1 MMQTLLTNSPAAPT
15 AAAADKSA
23 VLTASQ
29 DGGEGAQQSDGKVG
43 FSEVMNR
50 VQQADKVNAK
60 ADGKVVNAGGKA
72 PNADSK
78 APGRPGAEQ
87 GSAGALESNKPVP
100 TAKGEAAKS
109 LANEAEEAGSVD
121 DKPQKGS
128 EPDPALAPNDFL
140 QRLQDAL
147 KQDTSLVAPP
157 AINLVATAP
166 VVETDGK
173 MLPHKDADAESAEA
187 SATLTQPL
195 AGSSDKQG
203 ATTSAATL
211 ARQAASLL
219 TGETSAAVDAKAA
232 QPDAVMTD
240 DAALTAQ
247 LQETGKESG
256 GKESGGKESGT
267 GANANQ
273 PTDNNGKETKG
284 SKNELS
290 AAERAALLSK
300 VPAAALS
307 EQGENDTRIQ
317 LEGADKGAKPVVP
330 PMAGKE
336 EPVKTAPLQATHQ
349 AVATQPGAARAFE
362 EGVTRT
368 DGGSSSVAA
377 DKAPTQTAAEG
388 DGQSKPV
395 AAKAEGQPAP
405 AASSG
410 APAPAPASEPVLV
423 APQQVLASSEP
434 QGPQASLASLSAGLK
449 QMEATE
455 RSDAP
460 RARSEVKVDVKQK
473 VAELAR
479 GGAQESSE
487 TTTTPESSRSQ
498 QVQQNSQPQAVGH
511 DNRPAATEAAARR
524 EPANLPH
531 LKLADPEAPAQLH
544 QKVNLM
550 LADKLQQAEIQLD
563 PLGLGKMKIQIQMGA
578 DSQANVHFVV
588 QHGQTREMLEQAM
601 PRLRDMLAGQGIQLG
616 QTLVQ
621 QQPQQQSQ
629 GQSAFAGQGQQGQKG
644 SGSFAET
651 GQTEAEVTGAGMR
664 LSTESAND
672 SGIDFYA

>member
-1 MMQTLLTNSPAAPT
+1 MMQTLLTNSPATPT

-29 DGGEGAQQSDGKVG
+29 DGGEGALQSDGKVG

-60 ADGKVVNAGGKA
+60 GDGKVANAGGKA

-78 APGRPGAEQ
+78 APARPGVEQ
-87 GSAGALESNKPVP
+87 GSSGALESNKPVP
-100 TAKGEAAKS
+100 TAKSEAAKS
-109 LANEAEEAGSVD
+109 LANEAEEAGGSD

-147 KQDTSLVAPP
+147 KQDTSLVAPT

-166 VVETDGK
+166 VVETNGK
-173 MLPHKDADAESAEA
+173 MLPHKDADAESTEA
-187 SATLTQPL
+187 AATLTQPL
-195 AGSSDKQG
+195 AGSGEKQG
-203 ATTSAATL
+203 ATSSAAAL

-219 TGETSAAVDAKAA
+219 TGETSVPVDAKAA

-240 DAALTAQ
+240 GAALAAQ
-247 LQETGKESG
+247 LQGAGKESG
-256 GKESGGKESGT
+256 GKESGA
-267 GANANQ
+267 GANADQ
-273 PTDNNGKETKG
+273 QADNSGKETKG
-284 SKNELS
+284 SKSELS

-368 DGGSSSVAA
+368 DGGSSSAAA
-377 DKAPTQTAAEG
+377 DKAPTQTATEG

-395 AAKAEGQPAP
+395 AAKAEGQPAS

-410 APAPAPASEPVLV
+410 APATAPASEPVLV

-455 RSDAP
+455 RSEAP

-487 TTTTPESSRSQ
+487 ATTTPESSRSQ

-511 DNRPAATEAAARR
+511 DNRPAATEAATRR
-524 EPANLPH
+524 ESANLPH

-601 PRLRDMLAGQGIQLG
+601 PRLRDMLAGQGILLG

-664 LSTESAND
+664 LSTESTND

>member
-29 DGGEGAQQSDGKVG
+29 DGGEGALQSDGKVG

-50 VQQADKVNAK
+50 VQQAHKVNAK
-60 ADGKVVNAGGKA
+60 ADGKVANADGKA

-78 APGRPGAEQ
+78 APARPGAEQ
-87 GSAGALESNKPVP
+87 GSAGALEGNKPVP
-100 TAKGEAAKS
+100 TTKGEAAKS
-109 LANEAEEAGSVD
+109 LANEADEAAGAD

-173 MLPHKDADAESAEA
+173 MLPQKGADTESAEA

-195 AGSSDKQG
+195 AGSGDKPG
-203 ATTSAATL
+203 ATTNAAAL

-219 TGETSAAVDAKAA
+219 TGETSVPVDAKAA
-232 QPDAVMTD
+232 QPDAAMTD
-240 DAALTAQ
+240 DVALTAQ
-247 LQETGKESG
+247 LQETGKEGS
-256 GKESGGKESGT
+256 GKESG
-267 GANANQ
+267 ANADQ
-273 PTDNNGKETKG
+273 QADNSGKETKG
-284 SKNELS
+284 SKSELS

-307 EQGENDTRIQ
+307 EQGENDTKIQ

-349 AVATQPGAARAFE
+349 AVPTQPGAARAFE

-368 DGGSSSVAA
+368 DGGSSSAAA

-395 AAKAEGQPAP
+395 ATKAEGQPAP

-410 APAPAPASEPVLV
+410 TPAPAPASEPVLV

-455 RSDAP
+455 RSEAP

-479 GGAQESSE
+479 GSAQESSE

-664 LSTESAND
+664 LSTESTND

>member
-29 DGGEGAQQSDGKVG
+29 DGGEGALQSDGKVG

-60 ADGKVVNAGGKA
+60 ADGKA
-72 PNADSK
+72 PA
-78 APGRPGAEQ
+78 RPGAEQ
-87 GSAGALESNKPVP
+87 GSSGALEGNKPVP
-100 TAKGEAAKS
+100 TAKSEVAKS
-109 LANEAEEAGSVD
+109 LANEAEEAAGAD

-128 EPDPALAPNDFL
+128 DLDPALAPNDFL

-173 MLPHKDADAESAEA
+173 MLPQKGADAESAEA

-195 AGSSDKQG
+195 AGSGEKQG
-203 ATTSAATL
+203 ATTSAAAL
-211 ARQAASLL
+211 ARQATSLL
-219 TGETSAAVDAKAA
+219 TGETSVPVDAKAA

-240 DAALTAQ
+240 DAALAAQ
-247 LQETGKESG
+247 LQGAGKEGSG
-256 GKESGGKESGT
+256 KKS
-267 GANANQ
+267 GANADQ
-273 PTDNNGKETKG
+273 PTDNSGKETKG
-284 SKNELS
+284 SKSELS
-290 AAERAALLSK
+290 TAERAALLSK

-307 EQGENDTRIQ
+307 EQGENDTKIQ

-349 AVATQPGAARAFE
+349 TVATQPGAARAFE

-368 DGGSSSVAA
+368 DGGSSSAAA

-388 DGQSKPV
+388 DGQPKPV
-395 AAKAEGQPAP
+395 AAKGEGQPAP

-410 APAPAPASEPVLV
+410 TPAPATANEPVLV

-524 EPANLPH
+524 EPASLPH

-664 LSTESAND
+664 LSTESTND

>member
-29 DGGEGAQQSDGKVG
+29 DGGEGALQSDGKVG

-50 VQQADKVNAK
+50 VQQADKVNVK
-60 ADGKVVNAGGKA
+60 ADGKVAHSDGKA
-72 PNADSK
+72 PARS
-78 APGRPGAEQ
+78 GAEQ
-87 GSAGALESNKPVP
+87 GSTGALESNKPVP

-109 LANEAEEAGSVD
+109 LANETDEAGSAD

-147 KQDTSLVAPP
+147 KQDTSLVAPA

-195 AGSSDKQG
+195 AGSDKQG
-203 ATTSAATL
+203 ATTSAAAL

-219 TGETSAAVDAKAA
+219 TGETSVPVDAKAA

-240 DAALTAQ
+240 DAALAAQ
-247 LQETGKESG
+247 LQGAGKESG
-256 GKESGGKESGT
+256 GKESGA
-267 GANANQ
+267 GANADQ
-273 PTDNNGKETKG
+273 QADNSGKETKG
-284 SKNELS
+284 SKSELS

-300 VPAAALS
+300 EPAAALS

-368 DGGSSSVAA
+368 DGGSSSAVA

-388 DGQSKPV
+388 DGQPKPV

-405 AASSG
+405 VASSG
-410 APAPAPASEPVLV
+410 APAPATASEPVLV

-664 LSTESAND
+664 LSTESTND

>member
-29 DGGEGAQQSDGKVG
+29 DGGEGALQSDGKVG

-60 ADGKVVNAGGKA
+60 ADGKVANAGGKA

-78 APGRPGAEQ
+78 APARPGAEQ
-87 GSAGALESNKPVP
+87 GSAGALEGNKPVP
-100 TAKGEAAKS
+100 TAKGEVAKS
-109 LANEAEEAGSVD
+109 LANEAEEAASAD

-157 AINLVATAP
+157 AINLVVTAP

-173 MLPHKDADAESAEA
+173 MLPQKGADAESAEA
-187 SATLTQPL
+187 AATLTQPL
-195 AGSSDKQG
+195 AGSGEKQG
-203 ATTSAATL
+203 AMTSAAAL

-219 TGETSAAVDAKAA
+219 TGETSVPIDAKAA

-247 LQETGKESG
+247 LQETGKEGS
-256 GKESGGKESGT
+256 GKENGAG
-267 GANANQ
+267 GANADQ

-284 SKNELS
+284 SKSEFS

-377 DKAPTQTAAEG
+377 DKAPTQTAADV

-410 APAPAPASEPVLV
+410 APAPATAPASEPVLV

-664 LSTESAND
+664 LSTESTND

>member
-1 MMQTLLTNSPAAPT
+1 
-15 AAAADKSA
+15 
-23 VLTASQ
+23 
-29 DGGEGAQQSDGKVG
+29 
-43 FSEVMNR
+43 MNR

-60 ADGKVVNAGGKA
+60 ADGKVANAGGKA
-72 PNADSK
+72 PNADGK
-78 APGRPGAEQ
+78 APARPGAEQ
-87 GSAGALESNKPVP
+87 GNVGAADSNKPVP

-109 LANEAEEAGSVD
+109 LANEAEEAASAD

-166 VVETDGK
+166 VVETEGK
-173 MLPHKDADAESAEA
+173 MLPQEDADAESAEA

-203 ATTSAATL
+203 ATTSAAAL

-219 TGETSAAVDAKAA
+219 TGETSVPVDAKAA
-232 QPDAVMTD
+232 QPDAVVTD
-240 DAALTAQ
+240 DAALAAQ
-247 LQETGKESG
+247 LQGAGKESG
-256 GKESGGKESGT
+256 GKESGAG
-267 GANANQ
+267 GANADQ
-273 PTDNNGKETKG
+273 QADNSGKETKG
-284 SKNELS
+284 SKSELS
-290 AAERAALLSK
+290 TAERAALLSK

-307 EQGENDTRIQ
+307 EQGEDDTRIQ

-336 EPVKTAPLQATHQ
+336 ESVKTAPLQATHQ

-368 DGGSSSVAA
+368 DGGSSSAAA

-410 APAPAPASEPVLV
+410 APAPATAPANEPVLV

-473 VAELAR
+473 VADLAR

-487 TTTTPESSRSQ
+487 TTTTPENSRSQ

-644 SGSFAET
+644 SGFFAET

-664 LSTESAND
+664 LSTESTND

>member
-15 AAAADKSA
+15 AADKSA

-29 DGGEGAQQSDGKVG
+29 DGGEGALQSDGKVG

-60 ADGKVVNAGGKA
+60 ADGKVANADGKA
-72 PNADSK
+72 PA
-78 APGRPGAEQ
+78 RPGAEQ
-87 GSAGALESNKPVP
+87 GSAGALENNKPVP

-109 LANEAEEAGSVD
+109 LANEAEEAAGAD

-128 EPDPALAPNDFL
+128 EPDPALTPNDFL

-173 MLPHKDADAESAEA
+173 MLPQEDADAESAEA

-195 AGSSDKQG
+195 ASSGEKQG
-203 ATTSAATL
+203 ATTSAAAL

-219 TGETSAAVDAKAA
+219 TGETSVPVDAKAA
-232 QPDAVMTD
+232 QPDAAMTD
-240 DAALTAQ
+240 DVALTAQ
-247 LQETGKESG
+247 LQETGKEGS
-256 GKESGGKESGT
+256 GKESG
-267 GANANQ
+267 ANADQ
-273 PTDNNGKETKG
+273 QADNSGKETKG
-284 SKNELS
+284 SKSELS

-410 APAPAPASEPVLV
+410 APAPATAPASEPVLV

-487 TTTTPESSRSQ
+487 ATTTPESSRSQ

-664 LSTESAND
+664 LSTESTND

>member
-1 MMQTLLTNSPAAPT
+1 
-15 AAAADKSA
+15 
-23 VLTASQ
+23 
-29 DGGEGAQQSDGKVG
+29 
-43 FSEVMNR
+43 MNR
-50 VQQADKVNAK
+50 VQQADKANVKTDGKVAK
-60 ADGKVVNAGGKA
+60 ADGKA
-72 PNADSK
+72 PAL
-78 APGRPGAEQ
+78 PGAEQ

-109 LANEAEEAGSVD
+109 LANEAEEAAGAD

-187 SATLTQPL
+187 AATLTQPL
-195 AGSSDKQG
+195 AGSGDKQG
-203 ATTSAATL
+203 ATTSAAAL

-219 TGETSAAVDAKAA
+219 TGETSVPVDAKAA
-232 QPDAVMTD
+232 QPDA
-240 DAALTAQ
+240 AALAAQ
-247 LQETGKESG
+247 LQETGKEGS
-256 GKESGGKESGT
+256 GKESGT

-273 PTDNNGKETKG
+273 PTDNNGKETKE
-284 SKNELS
+284 SKSELS
-290 AAERAALLSK
+290 VAERAALLSK

-307 EQGENDTRIQ
+307 EQGEDDTKIQ

-368 DGGSSSVAA
+368 DGGSNSAAA
-377 DKAPTQTAAEG
+377 DKAPTQTTAEG
-388 DGQSKPV
+388 DGQPKPV

-410 APAPAPASEPVLV
+410 APAPATAPASEPVLV

-629 GQSAFAGQGQQGQKG
+629 SQSAFAGQGQQGQKG

-664 LSTESAND
+664 LSTESTND

>member
-15 AAAADKSA
+15 AADKSA

-29 DGGEGAQQSDGKVG
+29 DGGEGALQSDGKVG

-60 ADGKVVNAGGKA
+60 ADGKVANAGGKA

-78 APGRPGAEQ
+78 APARPGAEQ
-87 GSAGALESNKPVP
+87 GNVGAADSNKPVP

-109 LANEAEEAGSVD
+109 LANEAEEAASAD

-128 EPDPALAPNDFL
+128 EPDPALVPNDFL

-173 MLPHKDADAESAEA
+173 MLPQKGADAESAEA
-187 SATLTQPL
+187 AATLTQPL
-195 AGSSDKQG
+195 AGSGEKPG
-203 ATTSAATL
+203 ATTSAAAL

-219 TGETSAAVDAKAA
+219 TGETSVPVDAKAA
-232 QPDAVMTD
+232 QPDAVVTD
-240 DAALTAQ
+240 DAALAAQ
-247 LQETGKESG
+247 LQETGKEGS
-256 GKESGGKESGT
+256 GKESG
-267 GANANQ
+267 ANADQ
-273 PTDNNGKETKG
+273 PTDNSGKETKG
-284 SKNELS
+284 SKSELS

-307 EQGENDTRIQ
+307 EQGEDDTRIQ
-317 LEGADKGAKPVVP
+317 LEGVDKGAKPVVP

-368 DGGSSSVAA
+368 DGGSSSAAA
-377 DKAPTQTAAEG
+377 DKAPTQTAADA

-410 APAPAPASEPVLV
+410 AQAPATAPASEPVLV

-455 RSDAP
+455 RSEAP

-664 LSTESAND
+664 LSTESTND

>member
-15 AAAADKSA
+15 ATAADKSA
-23 VLTASQ
+23 VLTANQ
-29 DGGEGAQQSDGKVG
+29 DGGEGALQSGGKVG

-60 ADGKVVNAGGKA
+60 ADGKVANAGGKA
-72 PNADSK
+72 PNADGK
-78 APGRPGAEQ
+78 APARPGAEQ
-87 GSAGALESNKPVP
+87 GNVGAADSNEPVP

-109 LANEAEEAGSVD
+109 LANEADEAGSAD

-157 AINLVATAP
+157 AINLVTTAP
-166 VVETDGK
+166 GVETDGK

-187 SATLTQPL
+187 AATLTQPL
-195 AGSSDKQG
+195 AGSGEKQG
-203 ATTSAATL
+203 ATTSAAAL

-219 TGETSAAVDAKAA
+219 RGETSVPVDAKAA
-232 QPDAVMTD
+232 QPDAVVTD
-240 DAALTAQ
+240 DAALAAQ
-247 LQETGKESG
+247 LQETGQEGS
-256 GKESGGKESGT
+256 GKENGAG
-267 GANANQ
+267 GANADQ
-273 PTDNNGKETKG
+273 PTDKNGKETKG

-300 VPAAALS
+300 VPTAALS
-307 EQGENDTRIQ
+307 EPGENDTKIQ

-336 EPVKTAPLQATHQ
+336 ESVKTAPLQATHQ

-368 DGGSSSVAA
+368 DGGSSSAAA

-410 APAPAPASEPVLV
+410 APAPATASEPVLV

-455 RSDAP
+455 RSEAP

-664 LSTESAND
+664 LSTESTND

>member
-15 AAAADKSA
+15 ATAADKGA

-29 DGGEGAQQSDGKVG
+29 DGGEGALQSDGKVG

-60 ADGKVVNAGGKA
+60 GDGKVANAGGKA

-78 APGRPGAEQ
+78 APARPGAEQ
-87 GSAGALESNKPVP
+87 GNVGAADSNKPVP

-109 LANEAEEAGSVD
+109 LANEADKAAGAD

-166 VVETDGK
+166 VVEMDGK

-187 SATLTQPL
+187 AATLTQPL

-203 ATTSAATL
+203 ATTSAAAL

-219 TGETSAAVDAKAA
+219 TGETSVPVDAKAA

-247 LQETGKESG
+247 LQETGKEGS
-256 GKESGGKESGT
+256 GKESGT

-307 EQGENDTRIQ
+307 EQGENDTKIQ

-336 EPVKTAPLQATHQ
+336 EPVKTAPLQATYQ

-395 AAKAEGQPAP
+395 ATKAEGQPAP

-410 APAPAPASEPVLV
+410 APAPATAPVSEPVLV

-473 VAELAR
+473 VEELAR
-479 GGAQESSE
+479 GSAQESSE

-664 LSTESAND
+664 LSTESTND

>member
-29 DGGEGAQQSDGKVG
+29 DGGEGALQSDGKVG

-60 ADGKVVNAGGKA
+60 ADGKVANADGKA

-78 APGRPGAEQ
+78 APARPGAEQ
-87 GSAGALESNKPVP
+87 GSAGALEGNKLVP

-109 LANEAEEAGSVD
+109 LANEAEEAASAD

-166 VVETDGK
+166 VIEMDGK
-173 MLPHKDADAESAEA
+173 MLPHNDAHAESAEA
-187 SATLTQPL
+187 AATLTQPL
-195 AGSSDKQG
+195 AGSGEKQG
-203 ATTSAATL
+203 ATTSAAAL

-219 TGETSAAVDAKAA
+219 TGETSVPVDAKAA
-232 QPDAVMTD
+232 QSDAVVTD
-240 DAALTAQ
+240 DAALAAQ
-247 LQETGKESG
+247 LQETGQEGSG
-256 GKESGGKESGT
+256 KG

-273 PTDNNGKETKG
+273 PADNNGKETKG

-317 LEGADKGAKPVVP
+317 LEGADKGAKPVAP

-410 APAPAPASEPVLV
+410 APAPATAPASEPVLV

-487 TTTTPESSRSQ
+487 ATTTPESSRSQ

-578 DSQANVHFVV
+578 DNQANVHFVV

-664 LSTESAND
+664 LSTESTND

>member
-29 DGGEGAQQSDGKVG
+29 DGGEGALQSDGKVG

-50 VQQADKVNAK
+50 VQQADKANAK
-60 ADGKVVNAGGKA
+60 ADGKVANAGGKA

-78 APGRPGAEQ
+78 APARPGAEQ

-100 TAKGEAAKS
+100 TAKSEAAKS
-109 LANEAEEAGSVD
+109 LANEAEEAAGAD

-128 EPDPALAPNDFL
+128 EPDPALTPNDFL

-147 KQDTSLVAPP
+147 KQDTSLVAPTT
-157 AINLVATAP
+157 INLVTTAP
-166 VVETDGK
+166 GVETDGK

-187 SATLTQPL
+187 AATLTQPL
-195 AGSSDKQG
+195 AGSGEKQG
-203 ATTSAATL
+203 ATTSAAAL

-219 TGETSAAVDAKAA
+219 RGETSVPVDAKAA
-232 QPDAVMTD
+232 QPDAVVTD
-240 DAALTAQ
+240 DAALAAQ
-247 LQETGKESG
+247 LQETGKEGS
-256 GKESGGKESGT
+256 GKENGAG
-267 GANANQ
+267 GANADQ
-273 PTDNNGKETKG
+273 PTDKNGKETKG

-300 VPAAALS
+300 VPTAALS
-307 EQGENDTRIQ
+307 EPGENDTKIQ

-336 EPVKTAPLQATHQ
+336 ESVKTAPLQATHQ

-368 DGGSSSVAA
+368 DGGSSSAAA

-410 APAPAPASEPVLV
+410 APAPATAPASEPVLV

-455 RSDAP
+455 RSEAP

-664 LSTESAND
+664 LSTESTND

>member
-15 AAAADKSA
+15 ATATDKSA

-29 DGGEGAQQSDGKVG
+29 DGGEGALQSDGKVG

-78 APGRPGAEQ
+78 APARPGAEQ

-100 TAKGEAAKS
+100 TAKSEAAKS
-109 LANEAEEAGSVD
+109 LANEAEEAGSAD

-147 KQDTSLVAPP
+147 KQDTSLVAPT

-195 AGSSDKQG
+195 AGSGDKPG
-203 ATTSAATL
+203 ATTSAAVL

-219 TGETSAAVDAKAA
+219 TGETSVPVDAKAA
-232 QPDAVMTD
+232 QPDAVVTD

-247 LQETGKESG
+247 LQGAGKESG
-256 GKESGGKESGT
+256 GKESGA
-267 GANANQ
+267 GANADQ
-273 PTDNNGKETKG
+273 PTDNSGKETKG
-284 SKNELS
+284 SKSELS

-307 EQGENDTRIQ
+307 EQSEDDTKIQ

-362 EGVTRT
+362 EGVART
-368 DGGSSSVAA
+368 DGGSSSAA

-388 DGQSKPV
+388 NGQSKPV

-410 APAPAPASEPVLV
+410 APAPATAPASEPVLV
-423 APQQVLASSEP
+423 APQQVLASSEL

-449 QMEATE
+449 QMESTE
-455 RSDAP
+455 RSEAP

-479 GGAQESSE
+479 GGTQESSE
-487 TTTTPESSRSQ
+487 MTTTPESSRSQ

-664 LSTESAND
+664 LSTESTND

>member
-60 ADGKVVNAGGKA
+60 ADGKA
-72 PNADSK
+72 PA
-78 APGRPGAEQ
+78 RPGAEQ
-87 GSAGALESNKPVP
+87 GNVGAAESNKPVP

-109 LANEAEEAGSVD
+109 LANEAEEAASAD

-147 KQDTSLVAPP
+147 KQDTSLVAPT

-173 MLPHKDADAESAEA
+173 MLPQEDADAESTEA
-187 SATLTQPL
+187 AATLTQPL

-203 ATTSAATL
+203 ATTSAAAL

-219 TGETSAAVDAKAA
+219 TGETSVPVDAKAA
-232 QPDAVMTD
+232 QPDAVVTD

-247 LQETGKESG
+247 LQETGKEGS
-256 GKESGGKESGT
+256 GKENGAG
-267 GANANQ
+267 GANADQ

-284 SKNELS
+284 SKSELS

-349 AVATQPGAARAFE
+349 AVATQPGTARAFE

-368 DGGSSSVAA
+368 DDGSSSAAA
-377 DKAPTQTAAEG
+377 DKAPTQTAADV

-410 APAPAPASEPVLV
+410 ASAPASEPVLV

-455 RSDAP
+455 RSEAP

-479 GGAQESSE
+479 GGAQERSE
-487 TTTTPESSRSQ
+487 ATTTPESSRSQ

-664 LSTESAND
+664 LSTESTND

>member
-15 AAAADKSA
+15 AADKSA

-29 DGGEGAQQSDGKVG
+29 DGGEGALQSDGKVG

-60 ADGKVVNAGGKA
+60 ADGKVANADGKA
-72 PNADSK
+72 PA
-78 APGRPGAEQ
+78 RPGAEQ
-87 GSAGALESNKPVP
+87 GSAGALENNKPVP

-109 LANEAEEAGSVD
+109 LANEAEEAAGAD

-128 EPDPALAPNDFL
+128 EPDPALTPNDFL

-173 MLPHKDADAESAEA
+173 MLPQEDADAESAEA

-195 AGSSDKQG
+195 ASSGEKQG
-203 ATTSAATL
+203 ATTSAAAL

-219 TGETSAAVDAKAA
+219 TGETSVPVDAKAA
-232 QPDAVMTD
+232 QPDAAMTD
-240 DAALTAQ
+240 DVALTAQ
-247 LQETGKESG
+247 LQETGKEGS
-256 GKESGGKESGT
+256 GKESG
-267 GANANQ
+267 ANADQ
-273 PTDNNGKETKG
+273 QADNSGKETKG
-284 SKNELS
+284 SKSELS

-307 EQGENDTRIQ
+307 EQGENDTKIQ

-368 DGGSSSVAA
+368 DGGSSSAAA

-388 DGQSKPV
+388 DGQPKPV

-410 APAPAPASEPVLV
+410 APAPATAPASEPVLV

-664 LSTESAND
+664 LSTESTND

>member
-1 MMQTLLTNSPAAPT
+1 MMQTLLTNSPATPT
-15 AAAADKSA
+15 AADKSA

-29 DGGEGAQQSDGKVG
+29 DGGEGALQSDGKVG

-50 VQQADKVNAK
+50 VQQADKVNVK
-60 ADGKVVNAGGKA
+60 ADGKVANADGKA

-78 APGRPGAEQ
+78 APARPGAEQ
-87 GSAGALESNKPVP
+87 GSAGALESNKPVL

-109 LANEAEEAGSVD
+109 LANEAEEAAGAD
-121 DKPQKGS
+121 DKPPKGS
-128 EPDPALAPNDFL
+128 EPDPALTPNDFL

-147 KQDTSLVAPP
+147 KQDTSLVAPA

-173 MLPHKDADAESAEA
+173 MLPQKGADAESAEA

-195 AGSSDKQG
+195 AGSGDKQG
-203 ATTSAATL
+203 ATTSAAAL

-219 TGETSAAVDAKAA
+219 TGETSTPVDTKAV
-232 QPDAVMTD
+232 QPDAVVTD

-247 LQETGKESG
+247 LQGAGQESG
-256 GKESGGKESGT
+256 GKESGA
-267 GANANQ
+267 GANADQ
-273 PTDNNGKETKG
+273 PADSNGKETKG

-330 PMAGKE
+330 PMVGKE

-368 DGGSSSVAA
+368 DVGSSSAAA
-377 DKAPTQTAAEG
+377 DKAPTQTAADS

-410 APAPAPASEPVLV
+410 APAPATAPASEPVLV

-455 RSDAP
+455 RSEAP

-664 LSTESAND
+664 LSTESTND

>member
-60 ADGKVVNAGGKA
+60 ADGKA
-72 PNADSK
+72 PA
-78 APGRPGAEQ
+78 RLGAEQ
-87 GSAGALESNKPVP
+87 GNVGAAESNKPVP

-109 LANEAEEAGSVD
+109 LANEAEEAASAD

-147 KQDTSLVAPP
+147 KQDTSLVAPT

-173 MLPHKDADAESAEA
+173 MLPQEDADAESAEA
-187 SATLTQPL
+187 SPTLTQPL

-203 ATTSAATL
+203 ATTSAAAL

-219 TGETSAAVDAKAA
+219 TGETSVPVDAKAA
-232 QPDAVMTD
+232 QPDAVVTD

-247 LQETGKESG
+247 LQETGKEGS
-256 GKESGGKESGT
+256 GKENGAG
-267 GANANQ
+267 GANADQ

-284 SKNELS
+284 SKSELS
-290 AAERAALLSK
+290 TAERAALLSK

-349 AVATQPGAARAFE
+349 AVATQPGTARAFE

-368 DGGSSSVAA
+368 DDGSSSAAA
-377 DKAPTQTAAEG
+377 DKAPTQTAADA

-410 APAPAPASEPVLV
+410 ASAPASEPVLV

-455 RSDAP
+455 RSEAP

-487 TTTTPESSRSQ
+487 ATTTPESSRSQ

-664 LSTESAND
+664 LSTESTND

>member
-29 DGGEGAQQSDGKVG
+29 DGGEGALQSDGKVG

-60 ADGKVVNAGGKA
+60 ADGKVANAGGKA

-78 APGRPGAEQ
+78 APARPGAEQ
-87 GSAGALESNKPVP
+87 GNVGAADSNKPVP
-100 TAKGEAAKS
+100 TAKSEAAKS
-109 LANEAEEAGSVD
+109 LANEAEEAGSAD

-128 EPDPALAPNDFL
+128 EPDPALVPNDFL

-187 SATLTQPL
+187 AATLTQPL
-195 AGSSDKQG
+195 AGSGDKQG
-203 ATTSAATL
+203 ATTSAAAL

-219 TGETSAAVDAKAA
+219 TGETSVPVDAKAA
-232 QPDAVMTD
+232 QPDAVVTD
-240 DAALTAQ
+240 DAALAAQ
-247 LQETGKESG
+247 LQETGKEGS
-256 GKESGGKESGT
+256 GKENGAG
-267 GANANQ
+267 GANADQ
-273 PTDNNGKETKG
+273 PTDKNGKETKG

-300 VPAAALS
+300 VPTAALS
-307 EQGENDTRIQ
+307 EPGENDTRIQ

-368 DGGSSSVAA
+368 DGGSSSAAA
-377 DKAPTQTAAEG
+377 DKAPTQTATEG

-410 APAPAPASEPVLV
+410 APAPATAPASEPVLV

-455 RSDAP
+455 RSEAP

-473 VAELAR
+473 VAELTR
-479 GGAQESSE
+479 GGTLESSE

-664 LSTESAND
+664 LSTESTND

>member
-1 MMQTLLTNSPAAPT
+1 MMQTLLTNSPATPT
-15 AAAADKSA
+15 ATAADKSA

-29 DGGEGAQQSDGKVG
+29 DGGEGALQSDGKVG

-60 ADGKVVNAGGKA
+60 ADGKVANAGGKA

-78 APGRPGAEQ
+78 APARPGAEQ
-87 GSAGALESNKPVP
+87 GNVGAAESNKPVP
-100 TAKGEAAKS
+100 TTKGEAAKS
-109 LANEAEEAGSVD
+109 LANEAEEAASAD

-128 EPDPALAPNDFL
+128 DPDPALAPNDFL

-147 KQDTSLVAPP
+147 KQDTSLVSPT

-173 MLPHKDADAESAEA
+173 MLPHKDADTESAEG

-203 ATTSAATL
+203 ATTSAAAL

-219 TGETSAAVDAKAA
+219 TGETGVPVDAKAA
-232 QPDAVMTD
+232 QPDAVVTD
-240 DAALTAQ
+240 DAALAAQ

-256 GKESGGKESGT
+256 GKESGA
-267 GANANQ
+267 GANAGQ

-284 SKNELS
+284 SKSELS

-307 EQGENDTRIQ
+307 EQGENDTKIQ
-317 LEGADKGAKPVVP
+317 LEGADKGVKPVVP

-368 DGGSSSVAA
+368 DSGSSNAAA
-377 DKAPTQTAAEG
+377 DKASTQTTAEG

-410 APAPAPASEPVLV
+410 APAPANAPASEPVLV

-479 GGAQESSE
+479 GSAQESSE

-664 LSTESAND
+664 LSTESTND

>member
-1 MMQTLLTNSPAAPT
+1 
-15 AAAADKSA
+15 
-23 VLTASQ
+23 
-29 DGGEGAQQSDGKVG
+29 
-43 FSEVMNR
+43 MNR
-50 VQQADKVNAK
+50 VQQADKVNVK
-60 ADGKVVNAGGKA
+60 ADGKVAHSDGKA
-72 PNADSK
+72 PARS
-78 APGRPGAEQ
+78 GAEQ
-87 GSAGALESNKPVP
+87 GSTGALESNKPVP

-109 LANEAEEAGSVD
+109 LANETDEAGSAD

-147 KQDTSLVAPP
+147 KQDTSLVAPA

-195 AGSSDKQG
+195 AGSDKQG
-203 ATTSAATL
+203 ATTSAAAL

-219 TGETSAAVDAKAA
+219 TGETSVPVDAKAA

-240 DAALTAQ
+240 DAALAAQ
-247 LQETGKESG
+247 LQGAGKESG
-256 GKESGGKESGT
+256 GKESGA
-267 GANANQ
+267 GANADQ
-273 PTDNNGKETKG
+273 QADNSGKETKG
-284 SKNELS
+284 SKSELS

-300 VPAAALS
+300 EPAAALS

-368 DGGSSSVAA
+368 DGGSSSAVA

-388 DGQSKPV
+388 DGQPKPV

-405 AASSG
+405 VASSG
-410 APAPAPASEPVLV
+410 APAPATASEPVLV

-664 LSTESAND
+664 LSTESTND

>member
-29 DGGEGAQQSDGKVG
+29 DGGEGALQSDGKVG

-60 ADGKVVNAGGKA
+60 ADGKVVNA
-72 PNADSK
+72 DSK

-87 GSAGALESNKPVP
+87 GSAGALENNKPVP

-109 LANEAEEAGSVD
+109 LANEAEEAASTD

-128 EPDPALAPNDFL
+128 EPDPALTPNDFL

-173 MLPHKDADAESAEA
+173 MLPQEDADAESAEA

-195 AGSSDKQG
+195 AGSGEKQE
-203 ATTSAATL
+203 ATTSAAAL

-219 TGETSAAVDAKAA
+219 TGETSVPVDAKAA
-232 QPDAVMTD
+232 QPDVVMTD
-240 DAALTAQ
+240 DAALAAQ
-247 LQETGKESG
+247 LQGAGKESG
-256 GKESGGKESGT
+256 GKESGA

-273 PTDNNGKETKG
+273 PTDNSGKETKG
-284 SKNELS
+284 SKSELS
-290 AAERAALLSK
+290 TAERAALLSK

-307 EQGENDTRIQ
+307 EQGENDTKIQ

-336 EPVKTAPLQATHQ
+336 EPVNTAPLQATHQ

-362 EGVTRT
+362 EGMTRT
-368 DGGSSSVAA
+368 DGGSSSAAA

-410 APAPAPASEPVLV
+410 APAPATAPASEPVLV
-423 APQQVLASSEP
+423 APQRVLASSEP

-664 LSTESAND
+664 LSTESTND

>member
-29 DGGEGAQQSDGKVG
+29 DGGEGALQSDGKVG

-60 ADGKVVNAGGKA
+60 ADGKVDNHDGKA

-78 APGRPGAEQ
+78 APVRPGAEQ

-109 LANEAEEAGSVD
+109 LANEAEESAGAD

-157 AINLVATAP
+157 AINLVATTP

-173 MLPHKDADAESAEA
+173 MLPQEDADAESAEV

-203 ATTSAATL
+203 ATTSAAAL

-219 TGETSAAVDAKAA
+219 MGETSVPVDAKAA

-240 DAALTAQ
+240 DAALAAQ
-247 LQETGKESG
+247 LQETGKEGS
-256 GKESGGKESGT
+256 GKENGAG

-307 EQGENDTRIQ
+307 EQGENDTKSQ

-368 DGGSSSVAA
+368 DGGSSSAAA

-395 AAKAEGQPAP
+395 ATKAEGQPAP

-410 APAPAPASEPVLV
+410 TPAPAPASEPVLV

-455 RSDAP
+455 RSEAP

-479 GGAQESSE
+479 GGTQESSE

-498 QVQQNSQPQAVGH
+498 QVQQNSQPQVVGH

-664 LSTESAND
+664 LSTESTND

>member
-1 MMQTLLTNSPAAPT
+1 MMQTLLTNSPAALT

-60 ADGKVVNAGGKA
+60 ADGKA

-78 APGRPGAEQ
+78 APARPGAEQ
-87 GSAGALESNKPVP
+87 GNVGAADSNKPVS

-109 LANEAEEAGSVD
+109 LANEAEEAGSAD

-173 MLPHKDADAESAEA
+173 MLPQADADAESTEA
-187 SATLTQPL
+187 AATLTQPL

-203 ATTSAATL
+203 AMTSAAAL
-211 ARQAASLL
+211 ARQTASLL
-219 TGETSAAVDAKAA
+219 TGETRVPVDAKAA
-232 QPDAVMTD
+232 QPDAVTTD
-240 DAALTAQ
+240 DAALAAQ
-247 LQETGKESG
+247 LQETGKEES
-256 GKESGGKESGT
+256 GKESG
-267 GANANQ
+267 ANADQ

-284 SKNELS
+284 SKSELS

-307 EQGENDTRIQ
+307 EQGENDTKIQ

-336 EPVKTAPLQATHQ
+336 EPVKTAPLQATHK

-368 DGGSSSVAA
+368 DGGSSNGAA
-377 DKAPTQTAAEG
+377 DKAPTQTAADV
-388 DGQSKPV
+388 DGQSKAV

-410 APAPAPASEPVLV
+410 APAPATAPASEPVLV

-455 RSDAP
+455 RSEAP

-664 LSTESAND
+664 LSTESTND

>member
-1 MMQTLLTNSPAAPT
+1 MMQTLLTNSPATPT
-15 AAAADKSA
+15 ATAADKSA

-29 DGGEGAQQSDGKVG
+29 DGGEGALQSDGKVG

-60 ADGKVVNAGGKA
+60 ADGKVANAGGKA

-78 APGRPGAEQ
+78 APARPGAEQ
-87 GSAGALESNKPVP
+87 GNVGAADSNKPVP
-100 TAKGEAAKS
+100 TAKSEAAKS
-109 LANEAEEAGSVD
+109 LANEAEEAGSAD

-173 MLPHKDADAESAEA
+173 MLPHNDADAESAEA

-203 ATTSAATL
+203 ATTSAAAL

-219 TGETSAAVDAKAA
+219 TGETSVPIDAKAA

-240 DAALTAQ
+240 DAALAAQ
-247 LQETGKESG
+247 LQGAGKESG
-256 GKESGGKESGT
+256 AGV
-267 GANANQ
+267 NADQ
-273 PTDNNGKETKG
+273 QADSNGKETKG

-290 AAERAALLSK
+290 TAERAALLSK
-300 VPAAALS
+300 VPAATLS
-307 EQGENDTRIQ
+307 EQGENDTKIQ

-336 EPVKTAPLQATHQ
+336 ESVKTAPLQATHQ

-362 EGVTRT
+362 EGITRT
-368 DGGSSSVAA
+368 DSGSNSAAA

-395 AAKAEGQPAP
+395 AAKAEGQPAN

-410 APAPAPASEPVLV
+410 APAPATAPASEPVLV

-531 LKLADPEAPAQLH
+531 LKLADPEAPAQLR

-664 LSTESAND
+664 LSTESTND

>member
-29 DGGEGAQQSDGKVG
+29 DGGEGALQSDGKVG

-60 ADGKVVNAGGKA
+60 ADGKA
-72 PNADSK
+72 PA
-78 APGRPGAEQ
+78 RPGAEQ
-87 GSAGALESNKPVP
+87 GNVGAAESNKPVP

-109 LANEAEEAGSVD
+109 LANEAEEAGNAD

-128 EPDPALAPNDFL
+128 EPDPALTPNDFL

-173 MLPHKDADAESAEA
+173 MLPQEDADAESAEA

-203 ATTSAATL
+203 ATTSAAAL

-219 TGETSAAVDAKAA
+219 TGDTSVPVDAKAA
-232 QPDAVMTD
+232 QPDAVVTD

-247 LQETGKESG
+247 LQETGKEGS
-256 GKESGGKESGT
+256 GKENGAG
-267 GANANQ
+267 GANADQ

-284 SKNELS
+284 SKSELS

-368 DGGSSSVAA
+368 DDGSSSAAA
-377 DKAPTQTAAEG
+377 DKAPTQTAADV

-410 APAPAPASEPVLV
+410 ASAPASEPVLV

-455 RSDAP
+455 RSEAP

-664 LSTESAND
+664 LSTESTND

>member
-29 DGGEGAQQSDGKVG
+29 DGGEGALQSDGKVG

-78 APGRPGAEQ
+78 APARLGAEQ
-87 GSAGALESNKPVP
+87 GSAGALKSNKPVP

-109 LANEAEEAGSVD
+109 LANEAKEAAGAD

-203 ATTSAATL
+203 ATTSAAVL

-219 TGETSAAVDAKAA
+219 TGETSVPVDAKAA
-232 QPDAVMTD
+232 QPDAAVTD
-240 DAALTAQ
+240 DAALVAQ
-247 LQETGKESG
+247 LQETGKEGS
-256 GKESGGKESGT
+256 GKEN
-267 GANANQ
+267 GANADQ
-273 PTDNNGKETKG
+273 QANNSGKETKG
-284 SKNELS
+284 SKSELS

-300 VPAAALS
+300 VPATALS

-368 DGGSSSVAA
+368 DGGSSSAAA
-377 DKAPTQTAAEG
+377 DKAPTQTTADA
-388 DGQSKPV
+388 DGQSKAV

-410 APAPAPASEPVLV
+410 APAPAPASASEPVLV

-455 RSDAP
+455 RSEAP

-664 LSTESAND
+664 LSTESTND

>member
-29 DGGEGAQQSDGKVG
+29 DGGEGALQSEGKVG

-60 ADGKVVNAGGKA
+60 ADGKVANAGGKA

-78 APGRPGAEQ
+78 APARPGAEQ
-87 GSAGALESNKPVP
+87 GSAGALEGNKPVP

-109 LANEAEEAGSVD
+109 LANEAEEAAGAD

-147 KQDTSLVAPP
+147 KQDTSLVAPT

-187 SATLTQPL
+187 AATLTQPL

-203 ATTSAATL
+203 ATTSAAAL
-211 ARQAASLL
+211 ARQAASML
-219 TGETSAAVDAKAA
+219 TGETSTPVDAKAA

-240 DAALTAQ
+240 DAALAAQ
-247 LQETGKESG
+247 LQETGKEGS
-256 GKESGGKESGT
+256 GKENGAG
-267 GANANQ
+267 GANADQ
-273 PTDNNGKETKG
+273 PADNNGKETKG
-284 SKNELS
+284 SKSELS
-290 AAERAALLSK
+290 TAERAALLSK

-368 DGGSSSVAA
+368 DDGSSSAAA
-377 DKAPTQTAAEG
+377 DKAPTQTATEG
-388 DGQSKPV
+388 DGQSKAV
-395 AAKAEGQPAP
+395 ATKAEGQPAP

-410 APAPAPASEPVLV
+410 APAPATASEPVLV

-479 GGAQESSE
+479 GSAQESSE
-487 TTTTPESSRSQ
+487 TTTTPPESSRSQ

-644 SGSFAET
+644 SGSFAEK

-664 LSTESAND
+664 LSTESTND

>member
-15 AAAADKSA
+15 ATAADKSA
-23 VLTASQ
+23 VLTANQ
-29 DGGEGAQQSDGKVG
+29 DGGEGALQSDGKVG

-60 ADGKVVNAGGKA
+60 ADGKVANAGGKA
-72 PNADSK
+72 PNADGK
-78 APGRPGAEQ
+78 APARPGAEQ
-87 GSAGALESNKPVP
+87 GNVGAADSNKPVP

-109 LANEAEEAGSVD
+109 LANEAEEAASAD

-166 VVETDGK
+166 VVETEGK
-173 MLPHKDADAESAEA
+173 MLPQEDADAESAEA

-203 ATTSAATL
+203 ATTSAAAL

-219 TGETSAAVDAKAA
+219 TGETSVPVDAKAA
-232 QPDAVMTD
+232 QPDAVVTD
-240 DAALTAQ
+240 DAALAAQ
-247 LQETGKESG
+247 LQGAGKESG
-256 GKESGGKESGT
+256 GKESGAG
-267 GANANQ
+267 GANADQ
-273 PTDNNGKETKG
+273 QADNSGKETKG
-284 SKNELS
+284 SKSELS
-290 AAERAALLSK
+290 TAERAALLSK

-307 EQGENDTRIQ
+307 EQGEDDTRIQ

-336 EPVKTAPLQATHQ
+336 ESVKTAPLQATHQ

-368 DGGSSSVAA
+368 DGGSSSAAA

-410 APAPAPASEPVLV
+410 APAPATAPANEPVLV

-473 VAELAR
+473 VADLAR

-487 TTTTPESSRSQ
+487 TTTTPENSRSQ

-644 SGSFAET
+644 SGFFAET

-664 LSTESAND
+664 LSTESTND

>member
-15 AAAADKSA
+15 ATAADKSA
-23 VLTASQ
+23 VLTANQ
-29 DGGEGAQQSDGKVG
+29 DGGEGALQSDGKVG

-60 ADGKVVNAGGKA
+60 ADGKVANAGGKS
-72 PNADSK
+72 PNADGK
-78 APGRPGAEQ
+78 APARPGAEQ
-87 GSAGALESNKPVP
+87 GNVGAADSNKPVP

-109 LANEAEEAGSVD
+109 LANEAEETAGAD

-173 MLPHKDADAESAEA
+173 MLPQEDADAESAEA
-187 SATLTQPL
+187 AATLTQPL
-195 AGSSDKQG
+195 AGSGEKQG
-203 ATTSAATL
+203 ATTSAAAL

-219 TGETSAAVDAKAA
+219 TGETSVPVDAKAA
-232 QPDAVMTD
+232 QPDVVMTD
-240 DAALTAQ
+240 DAALAAQ
-247 LQETGKESG
+247 LQGAGKESG
-256 GKESGGKESGT
+256 GKESGA

-273 PTDNNGKETKG
+273 PTDNSGKETKG
-284 SKNELS
+284 SKSELS
-290 AAERAALLSK
+290 TAERAALLSK

-307 EQGENDTRIQ
+307 EQGENDTKIQ

-362 EGVTRT
+362 EGMTRT
-368 DGGSSSVAA
+368 DGGSSSAAA

-388 DGQSKPV
+388 DGQPKPV
-395 AAKAEGQPAP
+395 AAKAEGQSAP

-410 APAPAPASEPVLV
+410 APAPATAPASEPVLV

-455 RSDAP
+455 RSEAP

-664 LSTESAND
+664 LSTESTND

>member
-29 DGGEGAQQSDGKVG
+29 DGGEGALQSDGKVG

-60 ADGKVVNAGGKA
+60 ADGKVANADGKA

-78 APGRPGAEQ
+78 APVRPGAEQ

-109 LANEAEEAGSVD
+109 LANEAEEAAGAD

-128 EPDPALAPNDFL
+128 ELDPALAPNDFL

-147 KQDTSLVAPP
+147 KQDTSLVAPA
-157 AINLVATAP
+157 AINLVAPAP

-173 MLPHKDADAESAEA
+173 MLPQADADAESTEA
-187 SATLTQPL
+187 AATLTQPL

-203 ATTSAATL
+203 ATTNAAAL

-219 TGETSAAVDAKAA
+219 TGETSTPVDTKAA
-232 QPDAVMTD
+232 QPDAVVTD

-247 LQETGKESG
+247 LQGAGKESG
-256 GKESGGKESGT
+256 GKESGA
-267 GANANQ
+267 GANADQ
-273 PTDNNGKETKG
+273 PADSNGKETKG

-307 EQGENDTRIQ
+307 EPGENDTRIQ

-368 DGGSSSVAA
+368 DGGSSSAAA
-377 DKAPTQTAAEG
+377 DKAPTQTATEG
-388 DGQSKPV
+388 DGQPKPV

-410 APAPAPASEPVLV
+410 APAPATAPASEPVLV

-455 RSDAP
+455 RSEAP

-664 LSTESAND
+664 LSTESTND

>member
-15 AAAADKSA
+15 ATAADKSA
-23 VLTASQ
+23 VLTANQ
-29 DGGEGAQQSDGKVG
+29 DGGEGALQSGGKVG

-60 ADGKVVNAGGKA
+60 GDGKVANAGGKA
-72 PNADSK
+72 PNADGK
-78 APGRPGAEQ
+78 APARPGAEQ
-87 GSAGALESNKPVP
+87 GNVGAADSNKPVP

-109 LANEAEEAGSVD
+109 LANEADEAAGAD

-173 MLPHKDADAESAEA
+173 MLPQEDADAESAEA
-187 SATLTQPL
+187 AATLTQPL
-195 AGSSDKQG
+195 AGSGEKQG
-203 ATTSAATL
+203 ATTSAAAL

-219 TGETSAAVDAKAA
+219 TGETSVPVDAKAA

-240 DAALTAQ
+240 DAALAAQ
-247 LQETGKESG
+247 LQETGKEGSG
-256 GKESGGKESGT
+256 KKS
-267 GANANQ
+267 GANAEQ

-284 SKNELS
+284 SKSELS

-336 EPVKTAPLQATHQ
+336 EPVKTAPQQATHQ

-368 DGGSSSVAA
+368 DGGSSNAAA
-377 DKAPTQTAAEG
+377 DKAPTQTTAEG

-395 AAKAEGQPAP
+395 AAKVEGQPAP
-405 AASSG
+405 AVSSG
-410 APAPAPASEPVLV
+410 VPAPATAPAGEPVLV

-479 GGAQESSE
+479 GGTQESSE

-531 LKLADPEAPAQLH
+531 LKLADPEASAQLH

-664 LSTESAND
+664 LSTESTND

>member
-1 MMQTLLTNSPAAPT
+1 
-15 AAAADKSA
+15 
-23 VLTASQ
+23 
-29 DGGEGAQQSDGKVG
+29 
-43 FSEVMNR
+43 MNR

-60 ADGKVVNAGGKA
+60 ADGKVANADGKA
-72 PNADSK
+72 PNADGK
-78 APGRPGAEQ
+78 APVRPGAEQ
-87 GSAGALESNKPVP
+87 GNVGAADSNKPVP

-109 LANEAEEAGSVD
+109 LANEAEEVGSAD

-157 AINLVATAP
+157 VINLVATAP

-173 MLPHKDADAESAEA
+173 MLPQEDADAESAEA

-203 ATTSAATL
+203 ATTSAAAL

-219 TGETSAAVDAKAA
+219 MGETSVPVDAKAA

-240 DAALTAQ
+240 DAALAAQ
-247 LQETGKESG
+247 LQETGKEGS
-256 GKESGGKESGT
+256 GKENGAG

-307 EQGENDTRIQ
+307 EQGENDTKSQ

-368 DGGSSSVAA
+368 DGGSSSAAA

-395 AAKAEGQPAP
+395 ATKAEGQPAP

-410 APAPAPASEPVLV
+410 TPAPAPASEPVLV

-455 RSDAP
+455 RSEAP

-479 GGAQESSE
+479 GSAQESSE

-664 LSTESAND
+664 LSTESTND

>member
-29 DGGEGAQQSDGKVG
+29 DGGEGALQSDGKVG

-60 ADGKVVNAGGKA
+60 GDGKVANADGKA
-72 PNADSK
+72 PA
-78 APGRPGAEQ
+78 RPGAEQ

-109 LANEAEEAGSVD
+109 LANEAEESAGAD

-173 MLPHKDADAESAEA
+173 MLPQEDADAESAEV

-203 ATTSAATL
+203 ATTSAAAL

-219 TGETSAAVDAKAA
+219 MGETSVPVDAKAA

-240 DAALTAQ
+240 DAALAAQ
-247 LQETGKESG
+247 LQETGKEGS
-256 GKESGGKESGT
+256 GKENGAG

-307 EQGENDTRIQ
+307 EQGENDTKSQ

-368 DGGSSSVAA
+368 DGGSSNGAA
-377 DKAPTQTAAEG
+377 DKAPTQTAADV

-410 APAPAPASEPVLV
+410 TPAPAPASEPVLV

-455 RSDAP
+455 RSEAP

-479 GGAQESSE
+479 GGTQESSE

-498 QVQQNSQPQAVGH
+498 QVQQNSQPQVVGH

-664 LSTESAND
+664 LSTESTND